1 LTLDLVVDNDNFSLP
16 ELMAETAEQ
25 VERQIEALLLQTG
38 PSDSQLY
45 LAMRHGCMNGGK
57 RMRPF
62 MVMQSA
68 SMFGVDT
75 SRALRVAA
83 AIEFVHSYSLVH
95 DDLPAMDNADL
106 RRGKPTVHKVFD
118 DATAVLAGDGLLTYA
133 FEILSEPETHEDAN
147 IRIQL
152 VKTLAMAAGPA
163 GMVGGQ
169 MLDLLAEK
177 TPIEDAATITRLQ
190 RLKTGALIA
199 FSCEAGAILGR
210 ASPQLRAALR
220 NYAHDLG
227 LAFQIVDDLLDVES
241 TEEETGK
248 PVGRDSQAGKATFVS
263 ILGATRARE
272 QADMLSK
279 QAAAHLDVFE
289 ERAIPLQALAKFVV
303 ERRT

>member
-1 LTLDLVVDNDNFSLP
+1 
-16 ELMAETAEQ
+16 MAETAEQ